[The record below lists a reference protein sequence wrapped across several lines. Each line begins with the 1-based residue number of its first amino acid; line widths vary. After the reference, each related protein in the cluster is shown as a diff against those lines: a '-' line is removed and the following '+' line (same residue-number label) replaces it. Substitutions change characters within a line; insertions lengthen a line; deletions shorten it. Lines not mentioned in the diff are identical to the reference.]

1 MPEKLIP
8 YRSQSHNLNDFYR
21 RTAGEIK
28 RLYDACNQLAEALEL
43 AESISRLQEEAVA
56 SRVRA
61 LQDALQAPR
70 LGPEGIWEHRVGAT
84 SFAAAQNGA
93 VLREFGLAGAA
104 TESAA
109 SCLLARAP
117 DGTAVVPRSLR
128 VEIEPPAGGGISDVT
143 DPLCAVHGNRP
154 WWRKASAGGAAQFPS
169 TITVHLPLEILDR
182 PEFGQLKIIP
192 FPLYGT
198 SVERIE
204 YRYRTRWYEL
214 GNGALPADGP
224 ILLSFPPCRG
234 DALRLHLVQKNPVRR
249 DGREEFHLGLASL
262 EVERVSVAK
271 EPAVLVAAVNLAGQG
286 PWQLL
291 EARVDMAAPGRADVR
306 LDAGGKVLSSHDLP
320 AVVAAGGIRLTV
332 TLEAEDGRCRPL
344 FRGVTLLYRSTA

>member
-21 RTAGEIK
+21 RTASEIK
-28 RLYDACNQLAEALEL
+28 RLYDTCNQLAETLEL

-70 LGPEGIWEHRVGAT
+70 LRPEGIWEHRVGAA

-104 TESAA
+104 TDSAT
-109 SCLLARAP
+109 SCLLATAP
-117 DGTAVVPRSLR
+117 DGTVVVPRSLR
-128 VEIEPPAGGGISDVT
+128 VEVEPPAGGNISDVT
-143 DPLCAVHGNRP
+143 DPLWAVHGNRP
-154 WWRKASAGGAAQFPS
+154 WWRKAPAGGAAQFLC
-169 TITVHLPLEILDR
+169 TITVYLPLEVLDR
-182 PEFGQLKIIP
+182 PEFNQLKIMP
-192 FPLYGT
+192 FPLYGA
-198 SVERIE
+198 SVERVE
-204 YRYRTRWYEL
+204 YRYRARWYDL
-214 GNGALPADGP
+214 GGGALPADGP
-224 ILLSFPPCRG
+224 ILFSFPPCRG
-234 DALRLHLVQKNPVRR
+234 DALRLHLVQKTPVRR
-249 DGREEFHLGLASL
+249 EGREEFHLGLASL

-291 EARVDMAAPGRADVR
+291 EARVDMAAPGRAGIQVT
-306 LDAGGKVLSSHDLP
+306 AGDRTLSSHDLP
-320 AVVAAGGIRLTV
+320 AVVTAGGLRLTV
-332 TLEAEDGRCRPL
+332 TLETEDGRCRPL
-344 FRGVTLLYRSTA
+344 FRGATLLYRSTA